1 MPLAVM
7 RAAMCGSAGCKA
19 ACLHWAILPA
29 VPDPMRRLLELS
41 LLGLACCAMPLAAA
55 QTGGGE
61 ADGQA
66 EAGQAEGRIR
76 VVPAENVKI
85 DYAQVLRVEPVYQTL
100 RATRTEERCDPPP
113 AAEREA
119 GDEQAADPGVFS
131 RMFDSVKGLFSE
143 KEPPPPEPVAPAPA
157 NCRLVQVDREF
168 QRPIAYDVD
177 YVYKGTKYRSRLADD
192 PGNRLRIRVAV
203 TPWEAEAPPLPP
215 P

>member
-1 MPLAVM
+1 
-7 RAAMCGSAGCKA
+7 
-19 ACLHWAILPA
+19 
-29 VPDPMRRLLELS
+29 MRRLLELL
-41 LLGLACCAMPLAAA
+41 LLGLACCAMQPAAA
-55 QTGGGE
+55 QDE
-61 ADGQA
+61 EGQA
-66 EAGQAEGRIR
+66 DGRIR

-100 RATRTEERCDPPP
+100 RASRTEERCDPPP
-113 AAEREA
+113 PPEKKAETR
-119 GDEQAADPGVFS
+119 DEPGVFS
-131 RMFDSVKGLFSE
+131 RMYDSVKGLFADGE
-143 KEPPPPEPVAPAPA
+143 KAAAPEPAPVPAQPA

-177 YVYKGTKYRSRLADD
+177 YVYKGTKYRSRLAED